1 MAEQAG
7 SELAPVFLSASVPD
21 PRRHQKYWDSADVTS
36 IREAVRAL
44 AIVVLQRRTLVFGG
58 HPAIAPLIV
67 LVAQR
72 MGFEKKVRI
81 FQSEFFRS
89 IVPRE
94 SLTLP
99 WIRWTDNVEQN
110 QEYSLRHMRAQML
123 GSPSFSAA
131 VFIGGMDGVEREFEL
146 FRRLHPLSPVYPVAS
161 TGGAARLIWEQVTDL
176 SASIRKALEE
186 DIVYDALFRSLP
198 GVSK

>member
-1 MAEQAG
+1 MADQAG
-7 SELAPVFLSASVPD
+7 SALAPVFLSASVPD
-21 PRRHQKYWDSADVTS
+21 PRREQKYWDSADVTG

-44 AIVVLQRRTLVFGG
+44 AIVVLQRRMLVFGG

-72 MGFEKKVRI
+72 MGYERKVRI

-89 IVPRE
+89 VVPRE

-99 WIRWTDNVEQN
+99 LITWTDNIAGN
-110 QEYSLRHMRAQML
+110 QERSLRHMRETML
-123 GSPSFSAA
+123 GATEYGA
-131 VFIGGMDGVEREFEL
+131 GVFIGGMDGVEREFEL
-146 FRRLHPLSPVYPVAS
+146 FRQLHPSSPVYPVAS
-161 TGGAARLIWEQVTDL
+161 TGGAARLIWEAATAI
-176 SASIRKALEE
+176 SASIRESLAE

-198 GVSK
+198 GVGN